1 MQMRFARDATLPIP
15 RVLFTVQPPA
25 ENAQHD
31 KNGCISLDSR
41 SPYTYK
47 WVSVYTIYI
56 LYTVVQLT
64 SEMQFTCTIILQKLP
79 LKYTFVLHLLSFA
92 LKHPCFGFLLFCFC
106 FCFCFRFR
114 FRLRCS

>member
-47 WVSVYTIYI
+47 WVYTIYI